1 MRRFGLTIL
10 IALTVLTPSSSAAT
24 PSNLVNFE
32 QTGGFAS
39 IERGFAVR
47 TSGVVVSDGLPVTT
61 KRLSAK
67 RLAALRTALTQARW
81 VTLARRYE
89 SETPI
94 SDGYV
99 YRVTYAGKTIKIEQD
114 AKLPARLARPFSLL
128 RTLGGIRG

>member
-10 IALTVLTPSSSAAT
+10 IALTVLTPSSSATT
-24 PSNLVNFE
+24 PSNLVTFE

-47 TSGVVVSDGLPVTT
+47 TSGVVVSDGLPVTA

-67 RLAALRTALTQARW
+67 RLAALRTALIQARW

-128 RTLGGIRG
+128 QALGGIRR